1 MDILRPSSEHFTKT
15 IQFESLL
22 VFVAIIGI
30 LKIFYHGNYIN
41 IISLLI
47 FSFYL
52 TRLYYNNRVLL
63 LENKNVIIKRKLN
76 NIQNK
81 IDSYINKKII
91 LKRVKNQNDISSI
104 RERNKMSS
112 LYIDANMIVF
122 LESIIEM
129 YEYNPDIYYKLIKG
143 TNNILKIR
151 LDIETYLKTNNE
163 YTSGIQNQ
171 VDIANNL
178 KVNCI
183 GNIHNFI
190 YSIPKIPKMRK
201 YVNNIITRYQ
211 ELISY
216 NTSLIEKYSN
226 DNINTNGINNETKFV
241 YQMNAKPQNIHS
253 YFNLDF

>member
-1 MDILRPSSEHFTKT
+1 MDIFRPSSEHFTKT

-22 VFVAIIGI
+22 IFVIIIGI
-30 LKIFYHGNYIN
+30 LKIFYNGNYIN

-52 TRLYYNNRVLL
+52 TKVYYNDRVSLV
-63 LENKNVIIKRKLN
+63 ENTNGMIKRKLK

-81 IDSYINKKII
+81 IDSYITKKIKI
-91 LKRVKNQNDISSI
+91 KKVTNTKDITSIHDKNQ
-104 RERNKMSS
+104 MTS

-129 YEYNPDIYYKLIKG
+129 YEYNPDTYYKLIKG

-151 LDIETYLKTNNE
+151 LDIETYLQTNNE
-163 YTSGIQNQ
+163 YIYGIQNQ

-183 GNIHNFI
+183 GDIHNFI
-190 YSIPKIPKMRK
+190 YSIPKMPKMRK

-216 NTSLIEKYSN
+216 NTNLIEKYSN
-226 DNINTNGINNETKFV
+226 DNIRVNGINNETKFV
-241 YQMNAKPQNIHS
+241 YQMSAKPQNTHS